1 MNLPI
6 ASIFTDIPEA
16 IIVFFHDTV
25 GLGWGPAEVATH
37 PERLA
42 LVGLAVAG
50 LIWPVVVLRLAGRYR
65 GVDDSKL

>member
-1 MNLPI
+1 VRA
-6 ASIFTDIPEA
+6 ASLIGA
-16 IIVFFHDTV
+16 SLVSVLLLV

-65 GVDDSKL
+65 GVDDSEL